1 MNGSEKSFWQQLEQQ
16 KQRSPHIIDVLAL
29 FISPLATAMFIHWSY
44 AKYASRPTSLHV
56 SLSPSLSIF
65 DASQSV
71 RALVVLCRF
80 LTRQT
85 FTHTHTHNYFHPEM
99 GYHRYTELGC
109 VCVWWE
115 RWATRIDFASNN
127 NALHMNE
134 HTMEAQL
141 MPILI
146 FCVCATLEF
155 RMA

>member
-85 FTHTHTHNYFHPEM
+85 FTHTLTITFIQKWDTIGILN
-99 GYHRYTELGC
+99 LG

>member
-44 AKYASRPTSLHV
+44 AKYASRPA
-56 SLSPSLSIF
+56 SLSMYLFRHHSVYSMHHSRCARLWFCVDFSLDKHS
-65 DASQSV
+65 
-71 RALVVLCRF
+71 
-80 LTRQT
+80 
-85 FTHTHTHNYFHPEM
+85 HTHSRLLSSRNGIPSVYWTW
-99 GYHRYTELGC
+99 